1 MLLSPW
7 SLHAALSA
15 LAIVFLAGFT
25 AQLLVRRPL
34 AQLWPTLPLSFFA
47 ALLFSIGDLAS
58 VLSAQVSPTMHW
70 VGLIVLY
77 TGLLLFA
84 PTWWAFTLRYVE
96 LYAGRPMK
104 NADDY
109 CHMKY
114 TDDYFHE
121 SFHLGF
127 FAKSETRCF

>member
-77 TGLLLFA
+77 TGLVGF
-84 PTWWAFTLRYVE
+84 
-96 LYAGRPMK
+96 YAAVCRVVRGQAEEEPG
-104 NADDY
+104 
-109 CHMKY
+109 CPHVG
-114 TDDYFHE
+114 
-121 SFHLGF
+121 SGS
-127 FAKSETRCF
+127 SERNPLAGSGE